1 MISLRGEFSVNARLA
16 FGGHRHGGAGL
27 QQQGFQ
33 FIRVAEARA
42 FGTIAP
48 RDGVQQGQRL
58 MNDLA
63 FVRGPAGANVP
74 LDDGFVV
81 IGAGVAH
88 VIMVIY
94 WQMLSMERDKMKR

>member
-1 MISLRGEFSVNARLA
+1 
-16 FGGHRHGGAGL
+16 
-27 QQQGFQ
+27 
-33 FIRVAEARA
+33 
-42 FGTIAP
+42 
-48 RDGVQQGQRL
+48 
-58 MNDLA
+58 MNNLA